1 MPLTFLSQGLICL
14 KDQKYDTG
22 IKKFESVLTRDKDN
36 IYAYHGR
43 GQCHFEKGNIE
54 EAIKCYD
61 DALNINPEYG
71 NALNSKANALDKLNK
86 KNEALEIYE
95 KLSQIK
101 PENAVYLLN
110 YAVCLYEMENLEKSK
125 EMLEKAEKL
134 FETQKNNFD
143 EETVRMFEKNL
154 ASLKEELENKK

>member
-1 MPLTFLSQGLICL
+1 M
-14 KDQKYDTG
+14 
-22 IKKFESVLTRDKDN
+22 
-36 IYAYHGR
+36 
-43 GQCHFEKGNIE
+43 
-54 EAIKCYD
+54 
-61 DALNINPEYG
+61 
-71 NALNSKANALDKLNK
+71 NK